1 MNGSNLKFSAV
12 ALGVSLM
19 LSGCN
24 GSESQPS
31 PTVGSETS
39 GTSTTTEGT
48 QTVALTPKAQVTQGA
63 LFSYQYALKPGQ
75 SLRLIEPPKLG
86 EVNLAGDT
94 LIYQAPSTATGADAF
109 RLELVDADRVT
120 EIRWLMRVDQ
130 NPPRFSQIDLQ
141 DPAAAP
147 HWQCVSD
154 AETHQGITW
163 AVPTAPS
170 QETYAWQD
178 WVATLPNLAAQC
190 FLGDSGFLGDSAC
203 NTAALIDYANAQQW
217 CGKDDWRLPFGYEMK
232 NLVSEQ
238 DYALDRNQAAIDP
251 FFFPQVGF
259 ESYWLAEDASEQQ
272 VDNLAY
278 RQSFGASRHAVAAQ
292 NKRKPASVMLV
303 SGEYRDPTLPSQ
315 QVEPQPEAESFIRL
329 NAHGQPLAR
338 EAQQDNYVQTPWRCL
353 DDMRGLV
360 RDNLFLR
367 DGRFSYVYW
376 LTPNPDDVT
385 HTANTFVAD
394 TDVAQCDQDTCT
406 LDGLLQQ
413 LNDANTCGRT
423 DWRVP
428 TAEELSMLLHQDV
441 AGGDYS
447 LLYQASLNHPEAGD
461 YWVRTSSGFGTL
473 ALPSVSDLTPVPA
486 QPGQQAR
493 VLLVATEFEPR
504 ATEDPRSLNNHGQ
517 PNMTRLR
524 QDYATSPAN
533 WPAPFVDDIAQYQTM
548 GLMPKPEFP
557 YANPYQADKVEL
569 GRQLFFDTFLSR
581 AGDVSCASCH
591 DPQKGWTDQR
601 EVSIGHDRQRGKRN
615 APTIVNSAFLPVLFW
630 DGRALD
636 LEQQALMPI
645 QDPLEMAE
653 SLPHLVERLNAH
665 PTYPA
670 SFEAVFRQGPI
681 TAEQLGMALATFQRT
696 IVSQESRFDRF
707 LAQAPAGETSALTDQ
722 ELWGLDIYRR
732 NGRCVNCHMGPELTN
747 HAFENVG
754 LTYYKAFFEDLG
766 QFNIDG
772 NSDSVGKF
780 KTPSLRDVMNTGPW
794 FHNGLV
800 HTMDGVI
807 SMYSEGMAS
816 NAPFGWSKY
825 DPNYP
830 KLSEKIR
837 PLNLTQQEAQ
847 ALKAFMQ
854 AITADSPQQSATAE
868 QLGQR

>member
-1 MNGSNLKFSAV
+1 MKMSTLKFSAL
-12 ALGVSLM
+12 ALSASLV
-19 LSGCN
+19 LSACN
-24 GSESQPS
+24 GSENQPS
-31 PTVGSETS
+31 STVGSGTS
-39 GTSTTTEGT
+39 GTSTTTTEGS

-63 LFSYQYALKPGQ
+63 QFSYQYALKLGQ
-75 SLRLIEPPKLG
+75 SLRVIEPPKLG
-86 EVNLAGDT
+86 EVILAGDT
-94 LIYQAPSTATGADAF
+94 LTYQAPSSTTGADAF
-109 RLELVDADRVT
+109 RLELVSDERVT
-120 EIRWLMRVDQ
+120 EIRWLMRVNQ
-130 NPPRFSQIDLQ
+130 TPPRFTQIELQ

-154 AETHQGITW
+154 AETHLGVTW
-163 AVPTAPS
+163 ATPKAPT

-178 WVATLPNLAAQC
+178 WVATLPNFAAQC
-190 FLGDSGFLGDSAC
+190 FLEDRDC

-217 CGKDDWRLPFGYEMK
+217 CGKEDWRLPFGYEMK

-238 DYALDRNQAAIDP
+238 DYALDRDQAAIDP

-278 RQSFGASRHAVAAQ
+278 RYNFGASRHTRVTK
-292 NKRKPASVMLV
+292 NKRLPAAVMLV

-315 QVEPQPEAESFIRL
+315 QLEPQPEAESFIRL

-338 EAQQDNYVQTPWRCL
+338 EAQQDSYAQSPWRCL

-367 DGRFSYVYW
+367 DDRFSYVYW
-376 LTPNPDDVT
+376 LTPSPDDVSD
-385 HTANTFVAD
+385 TANTFVAD
-394 TDVAQCDQDTCT
+394 TDVAQCDQHTCT

-413 LNDANTCGRT
+413 LNDTNTCGRT

-428 TAEELSMLLHQDV
+428 TAEELALLLHQDV

-447 LLYQASLNHPEAGD
+447 LLYQTSLNHPEAGD
-461 YWVRTSSGFGTL
+461 YWVRTSSGFATL
-473 ALPSVSDLTPVPA
+473 SLPTTTSLTPTAP

-493 VLLVATEFEPR
+493 ALLIATEFEPR
-504 ATEDPRSLNNHGQ
+504 ATEDPRSVNNHGQ
-517 PNMTRLR
+517 PNMARLR

-533 WPAPFVDDIAQYQTM
+533 WPAPFVDDAAQYQTM
-548 GLMPKPEFP
+548 GLMPNPEFP
-557 YANPYQADKVEL
+557 NANRYQADKVEL
-569 GRQLFFDTFLSR
+569 GRKLFFDAFLSL

-653 SLPHLVERLNAH
+653 SLPHLVERLNTH

-670 SFEAVFRQGPI
+670 LFEAVFHQGPI

-696 IVSQESRFDRF
+696 ILSQESRFDRF
-707 LAQAPAGETSALTDQ
+707 LAQAPMGETRALTDQ

-747 HAFENVG
+747 HGFENVG
-754 LTYYKAFFEDLG
+754 LTYYQAFYEDLG
-766 QFNIDG
+766 QFNVDG
-772 NSDSVGKF
+772 NSNSVGKF

-830 KLSEKIR
+830 ELSEKIR

-854 AITADSPQQSATAE
+854 AITAESPQQSATAE
-868 QLGQR
+868 QLGIESSGS